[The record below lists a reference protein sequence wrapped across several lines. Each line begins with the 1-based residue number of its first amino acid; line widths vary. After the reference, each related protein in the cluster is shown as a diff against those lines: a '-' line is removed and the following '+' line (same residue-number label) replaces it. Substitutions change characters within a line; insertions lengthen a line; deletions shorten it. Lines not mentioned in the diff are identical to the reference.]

1 MQAYRVVFGRSTMSD
16 SHPSK
21 EAWETHYTRTKSKLQ
36 YPDENLVRMLSK
48 IEKHSDNPKALDFG
62 SGSGRHCILLKDFG
76 YEVSAGDYSE
86 NSVAAIKES
95 YPWAKTYL
103 LQSPPYPF
111 ADQEFDLIVSWGVLH
126 YNPPELAKS
135 ILKDKFRI
143 LKKGGFLAASVRAE
157 GDTHLK
163 AESGKIGTADLKG
176 GATWFYSEKDIR
188 NLLSDFTS
196 FEIGYTERTPLGKLE
211 ERICHWIFLAGK

>member
-1 MQAYRVVFGRSTMSD
+1 MSAE
-16 SHPSK
+16 HPSK
-21 EAWETHYTRTKSKLQ
+21 QAWETHYTRPKAKLS

-48 IEKHSDNPKALDFG
+48 ITPPSSSPKALDFG

-86 NSVAAIKES
+86 NSVESIRTS
-95 YPWAKTYL
+95 YPWARSYL
-103 LQSPPYPF
+103 LHSPPYPF
-111 ADQEFDLIVSWGVLH
+111 DQEEFDVIVSWGVLH

-135 ILKDKFRI
+135 MLADTLRI
-143 LKKGGFLAASVRAE
+143 LKKGGYLAASVRAE

-163 AESGKIGTADLKG
+163 AESGKIGTADLQG
-176 GATWFYSEKDIR
+176 GSTWFYSESDIK
-188 NLLSDFTS
+188 NLLSGFSS

-211 ERICHWIFLAGK
+211 ERICHWIFLAKK